1 METHRQLSAAH
12 GHARP
17 TLVNSKV
24 SDNIAAVI
32 AMVSG
37 AQPVPL
43 DGADPM
49 APPAMP
55 PIPVPEPTPQ
65 APVLPELAP
74 SPKPAPRL
82 RKAPRADVR
91 HDGHRERLR
100 ARLLER
106 GAAALSD
113 HELIEALLMLARPRI
128 DTKPIAKRL
137 LAEYGGIASLLSA
150 DADALKALP
159 DMGEASAMAI
169 KLAHAI
175 SQRALQ
181 AQTREKPVLANW
193 QALLDYL
200 RGDMGA
206 LIHERVRILY
216 LDSKNRLLRDHL
228 MSEGSV
234 DQSAIYVREVVKRA
248 LDLGATA
255 LIIVHNH
262 PSGDPSPSRQDIAIT
277 RDIAEACKRF
287 AIAVHD
293 HIIIAGDAH
302 VSLKAQGLI

>member
-1 METHRQLSAAH
+1 MPL
-12 GHARP
+12 HATQTPVR
-17 TLVNSKV
+17 NKV

-32 AMVSG
+32 AMLSEG
-37 AQPVPL
+37 
-43 DGADPM
+43 
-49 APPAMP
+49 
-55 PIPVPEPTPQ
+55 EPTP
-65 APVLPELAP
+65 LTE
-74 SPKPAPRL
+74 PAPDSRAADPAKPRP
-82 RKAPRADVR
+82 RKARRVTAAQVS

-137 LAEYGGIASLLSA
+137 LAEFGGIGGLLAA
-150 DADALKALP
+150 DADALKAMP
-159 DMGEASAMAI
+159 DMGEASATAI

-206 LIHERVRILY
+206 LIHERVRVLY

-293 HIIIAGDAH
+293 HIIIAGDKH
-302 VSLKAQGLI
+302 VSLQAQGLI